1 VGTVTKRRAAKRPQ
15 TGRLQVLQAP
25 GFKKISWLVH
35 GFSLRSG
42 GVTSCYGG
50 KTLNLGFTSDD
61 QRDHVEENRKRLLA
75 NLGAGARR
83 KPWPLVS
90 LRQVHSDI
98 VHVVRSYDP
107 GPLTGDGLITR
118 LPEIAL
124 AILTAD
130 CFPVLLVDTKNKAV
144 GAFHAGWRG
153 TAARI
158 AEKGL
163 GMMRREFGTHPE
175 DVRAA
180 IGPGIQQCCY
190 RVGEDLRAKFESQF
204 IYGSQLFREVLD
216 SDPVREKY
224 PLLFMNQRAPGHGD
238 PCMQLHLDL
247 REANRRQL
255 MAAGVPEKQITALK
269 DCTACDTGKF
279 FSHRAEKGHTGRMM
293 AVIGIKD

>member
-1 VGTVTKRRAAKRPQ
+1 M
-15 TGRLQVLQAP
+15 QAP

-35 GFSLRSG
+35 GFSTRPG

-50 KTLNLGFTSDD
+50 KTLNLGLTSDD
-61 QRDHVEENRKRLLA
+61 PREHVEENRRRLLA
-75 NLGAGARR
+75 NLGATTRS
-83 KPWPLVS
+83 KPWPLVA
-90 LRQVHSDI
+90 LRQVHSDM
-98 VHVVRSYDP
+98 VHVVRSYNP
-107 GPLTGDGLITR
+107 GPLTGDGLITS
-118 LPEIAL
+118 LPRVAL
-124 AILTAD
+124 AIFTAD
-130 CFPVLLVDTKNKAV
+130 CFPVLLADTKNKAV

-163 GMMRREFGTHPE
+163 GLMRQEFGTRPE

-190 RVGEDLRAKFESQF
+190 RVSEDLRAKFESQF

-255 MAAGVPEKQITALK
+255 LAAGVPEKQITALK